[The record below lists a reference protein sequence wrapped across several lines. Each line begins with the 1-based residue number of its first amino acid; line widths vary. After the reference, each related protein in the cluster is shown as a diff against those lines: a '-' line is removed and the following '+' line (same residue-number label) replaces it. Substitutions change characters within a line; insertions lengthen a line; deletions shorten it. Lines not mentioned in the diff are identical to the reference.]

1 MNASVVSLERSVR
14 LPADLTVPGPAS
26 VPSGPAQGDGCV
38 TLPGGLGVRMSSEDE
53 AVRETLGHL
62 GRKGRRFGPGR
73 WQIALA
79 EGGSTWVNLTI
90 DAEWLFLGV
99 ALPASL
105 LGRTP
110 ASLPWPLLLRN
121 AALPWP
127 VRYALAGHR
136 VVLRADVLRCPGE
149 GSSRGLKEC
158 LNALEAASVPVPHLA
173 RTRFGGE
180 GAERSLSHTSD
191 PRTSIGSP
199 MPPATR
205 AFAALGSSSTDA
217 APSGSLSMDE
227 LLSLCR
233 AGGWDAVVRGE
244 TLAVALGASG
254 GPPTSALIVPTPPN
268 GGAGVSVEFESV
280 ENLTPAS
287 RAAIALFLLST
298 TCALRL
304 VRAEV
309 VETGN
314 SCGIRLEARI
324 PGPVTAADL
333 GDALSALSV
342 GFQTCAAEVSA
353 LAEVSLAT
361 DYLRI
366 RGWPADDTQTNNP

>member
-1 MNASVVSLERSVR
+1 MNASVLTLERSVR

-73 WQIALA
+73 WRIALA

-105 LGRTP
+105 LGVTS
-110 ASLPWPLLLRN
+110 ASLLWPLLLRN

-149 GSSRGLKEC
+149 AFSRGLKEC
-158 LNALEAASVPVPHLA
+158 LDALEAASGPCARLA
-173 RTRFGGE
+173 RMPFVGE
-180 GAERSLSHTSD
+180 STGQSLNHVAD
-191 PRTSIGSP
+191 PRPSIGSP

-217 APSGSLSMDE
+217 APSGSLSTDQ

-244 TLAVALGASG
+244 TLAAALGASG
-254 GPPTSALIVPTPPN
+254 GPPTSALIVPMDLN
-268 GGAGVSVEFESV
+268 GGARVSVELESLA
-280 ENLTPAS
+280 NLTPAS

-304 VRAEV
+304 VRSQV
-309 VETGN
+309 VETGK
-314 SCGIRLEARI
+314 SCGIRLEVEI
-324 PGPVTAADL
+324 PGPVTTADL
-333 GDALSALSV
+333 GGALGALSV

-353 LAEVSLAT
+353 LAEVSLAM

-366 RGWPADDTQTNNP
+366 RGWPADDTKTENP